1 MTEGIPRYPDQDNEL
16 LTDNEIGL
24 AEAMNECTG
33 VGVGMSS
40 MEAARKQIKM
50 TSDKDDITEDE
61 WISKSQKGEVRG
73 VLGCMHPLTSQVVSR
88 LKIYS
93 AFS

>member
-40 MEAARKQIKM
+40 MEAARKQI
-50 TSDKDDITEDE
+50 IILQR
-61 WISKSQKGEVRG
+61 W
-73 VLGCMHPLTSQVVSR
+73 LFSR
-88 LKIYS
+88 
-93 AFS
+93 